1 MRKSFKNRWLKMT
14 RYEFWPLWLFYSPVF
29 VQWLILSLKGR
40 DMAFFLKINNCM
52 PFGGAIGTNKIGPL
66 ESLPEEYKPKTVFRK
81 APINASALLD
91 DVRGANISFP
101 LILKPNDGERG
112 KGVKLIEN
120 VTDLETYIEEHP
132 KTDVIA
138 QEYIESNLEFGVFF
152 YREADGTPHI
162 PSVVMKEFLTVTGN
176 GKDSIGELLC
186 KNYRADLRS
195 KDHAAN
201 NKIDLNI
208 ILSDGVTVNVEPIG
222 NHNRGTKFLNANHL
236 ITNEMVDV
244 FDRIAS
250 NIQGFQYGRFDLK
263 SHSLDGLYSGKGL
276 YIVEVNGVNAEPGH
290 IYDPSHG
297 LLNAYRDLFNH
308 MKIIYRLSRTQKHQ
322 ELEKSKSFSEFIET
336 MRQHLK
342 PLA

>member
-1 MRKSFKNRWLKMT
+1 
-14 RYEFWPLWLFYSPVF
+14 
-29 VQWLILSLKGR
+29 
-40 DMAFFLKINNCM
+40 MAFFLKINNCM

-66 ESLPEEYKPKTVFRK
+66 ESLPEEYKPTTIFRQ
-81 APINASALLD
+81 APIAPSELLAD
-91 DVRGANISFP
+91 IKQADISFP
-101 LILKPNDGERG
+101 LILKPNNGERG
-112 KGVKLIEN
+112 KGVKLVE
-120 VTDLETYIEEHP
+120 TEDDLHAYIGEHP

-138 QEYIESNLEFGVFF
+138 QEYIESDLEFGVFF
-152 YREADGTPHI
+152 YRDADGTPHI

-186 KNYRADLRS
+186 RNYRAGLRS
-195 KDHAAN
+195 KDHIAN
-201 NKIDLNI
+201 NKVDLDLVLN
-208 ILSDGVTVNVEPIG
+208 DGETVNIEPIG

-236 ITNEMVDV
+236 ITDEMVKI
-244 FDRIAS
+244 FDRVAS
-250 NIQGFQYGRFDLK
+250 HIQGFQYGRFDLK
-263 SHSLDGLYSGKGL
+263 AHSLDGLYTGDGL

-290 IYDPSHG
+290 IYDPSYG

-308 MKIIYRLSRTQKHQ
+308 MRIIYRLSRSQKRQ

>member
-1 MRKSFKNRWLKMT
+1 
-14 RYEFWPLWLFYSPVF
+14 
-29 VQWLILSLKGR
+29 
-40 DMAFFLKINNCM
+40 MAFFLKINNCM

-66 ESLPEEYKPKTVFRK
+66 ESLPEEYKPTTVFK
-81 APINASALLD
+81 QAPIAPSELLSD
-91 DVRGANISFP
+91 IQQANISFP
-101 LILKPNDGERG
+101 LILKPNNGERG
-112 KGVKLIEN
+112 KGVKLVEN
-120 VTDLETYIEEHP
+120 ADALCAYISEHP

-138 QEYIESNLEFGVFF
+138 QEYIKSDLEFGVFF

-176 GKDSIGELLC
+176 GKDSIGELLG
-186 KNYRADLRS
+186 KNHRAVLRS
-195 KDHAAN
+195 KDHVVN
-201 NKIDLNI
+201 NQADLN
-208 ILSDGVTVNVEPIG
+208 LVLKEGETVNIEPIG

-236 ITNEMVDV
+236 ITDEMVAV
-244 FDRIAS
+244 FSRVAS
-250 NIQGFQYGRFDLK
+250 HIQGFQYGRFDLK
-263 SHSLDGLYSGKGL
+263 AHSLDCLYSGKGI

-290 IYDPSHG
+290 IYDPDYG

-308 MKIIYRLSRTQKHQ
+308 MRIIYRLSRSQKRQ